1 MKTPSALHDV
11 GSNTRNTGH
20 RSMEGVR
27 QFDESPINPTIR
39 QRVLEN
45 NFHGPLDEDLQFS
58 LSGIQPFKA
67 VAAVESLRH

>member
-1 MKTPSALHDV
+1 
-11 GSNTRNTGH
+11 
-20 RSMEGVR
+20 MEGVR

-45 NFHGPLDEDLQFS
+45 NFHGPLDEDLKFS

-67 VAAVESLRH
+67 VAAVESLRN